1 MEADTDFDQAPSPLD
16 DLLRDLC
23 AEIGLVDV
31 QSVIENRMLEVEGFE
46 CSLEMPESDP
56 GTLYLLFNF
65 GIATAGR
72 TLRLF
77 KAMLEANLTTYA
89 QDQAQLGIDADS
101 GVTLLI
107 VRVSA
112 ADEIDA
118 TWLADTL
125 SHYAQHGL
133 YWRENIFKAEDEMFE
148 GLAQG
153 NYEWI
158 RA

>member
-1 MEADTDFDQAPSPLD
+1 MDSDDADTDTTLE
-16 DLLRDLC
+16 DLIRALC
-23 AEIGLVDV
+23 AEIGMADAQAVVD
-31 QSVIENRMLEVEGFE
+31 NKMLEVEGFE
-46 CSLEMPESDP
+46 CSMEMPESDP

-77 KAMLEANLTTYA
+77 RSMLEANLTTYA

-107 VRVSA
+107 VRVPVAS
-112 ADEIDA
+112 EIEA
-118 TWLADTL
+118 GWLADTL
-125 SHYAQHGL
+125 THYAQHGL

-148 GLAQG
+148 GIALG